1 MNKQISEP
9 HFVERPLPS
18 ENEIKNFNRQMKSE
32 IRRDEINGSL
42 SEIYSDDRG
51 QRIDVAKLEKKA
63 RRNAVVMVFRW
74 LFGIFFVA
82 FSVWAALLV
91 FSSAENDDV
100 TINVVAPEI
109 IQAGE
114 DFEYKINYRNNSKSE
129 IKDLRL
135 ELNFP
140 ENFIFASANVA
151 PSSKNNYW
159 TLPSL
164 ETGREG
170 SLIIKGKIIN
180 QETSANTLYAKLI
193 YQQKNFSSDLKKDA
207 SASTQVSSIGFRAEL
222 DYPSAALSGAENSLN
237 LKLSNFNN
245 PFINNF
251 RIDFELP
258 DSVSIINPENTS
270 ASSSDWSIR
279 KVDSHWELV
288 GVNASSSLIEI
299 PFRFKIK
306 DTLEK
311 RIEIVLRL
319 SVLGQEEKLI
329 SFFEKRAG
337 IDVIKNDLNLTM
349 MVNGSQ
355 GDRSVNFGE
364 TLNYTI
370 SYANR
375 GSDTLKNI
383 AISAIVDSSLV
394 NWSTLD
400 VSSNGKLKNSII
412 TWTKDEV
419 PALAEIRPGQSGDL
433 SFSVNLNKFSSTDL
447 GTNFDVKSYAQFN
460 VDSNTSN
467 SEFNRSNVIKS
478 SLNSDLSFSEN
489 ILYFN
494 EDNTPVGDGPLPPE
508 VGEKTSVRVY
518 WQLDNT
524 LHELDKTKVRL
535 ALPPNTSF
543 EGRVKV
549 QAGSIYYDQFSNEV
563 VWDLGRIPL
572 SVASVRGEF
581 NLSLIPVESDRN
593 KILIISP
600 GSKVSA
606 IDLEN
611 NSEIQLSTAP
621 KTTKL
626 EDDNIAAFSNS
637 GKVK

>member
-159 TLPSL
+159 TLPNL

-170 SLIIKGKIIN
+170 SLVIKGKIIN
-180 QETSANTLYAKLI
+180 QETSANTIYAKLI

-279 KVDSHWELV
+279 KVDSHWELF